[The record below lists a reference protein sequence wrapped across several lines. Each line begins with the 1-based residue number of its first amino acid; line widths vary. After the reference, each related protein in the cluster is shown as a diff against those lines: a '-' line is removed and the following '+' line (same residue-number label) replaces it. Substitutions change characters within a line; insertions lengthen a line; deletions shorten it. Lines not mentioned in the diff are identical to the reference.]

1 MRTIIIAEDITLTAS
16 EKTIREYEKELA
28 EVQAM
33 LEKRR
38 WERQMRKA
46 IEEAYENEMWDF
58 YSDLYKDVYGV
69 RPW

>member
-28 EVQAM
+28 EVQVM
-33 LEKRR
+33 LEERR

>member
-33 LEKRR
+33 LEERR